1 MISLTGFRGLK
12 PPAPSERQMLEYFNI
27 NIGFFP
33 SNLSLKSGQHYWM
46 RLRGIECDEQP
57 W

>member
-1 MISLTGFRGLK
+1 
-12 PPAPSERQMLEYFNI
+12 MLEYFNI